1 LELVPEEG
9 ANLGWAR
16 FFAEGPLNPQASL
29 QLARRESKAEGSAFE
44 ENLLYQAT
52 IHPTIATKR
61 FVLPISFY
69 SGMKRLS
76 TVFTLANVSGVS
88 SKVELTL
95 RPDNTREVVLGPGE
109 ILAEYFQNFWTVAFP
124 AIYPLDYRGTVEI
137 ESEAPLSLGAFRTVN
152 GYPNL
157 GVRPAVAIS
166 ANQEPDVQVSLDMPF
181 ELAVGQV
188 AGVDDI
194 KIEFWNVTEDSRC
207 PTDVQCVWEGRVKIE
222 LRLSESDKTETV
234 QLSPV
239 SGEDT
244 AEYDRLQI
252 HLLEVNPAP
261 VSTDELEISDYRIQ
275 LVVSEK

>member
-1 LELVPEEG
+1 MNEVEQLEDGDSGSPTLATLTFFQSDGSPMEVTSTTDWVGSAGTLEIVENEISFSVPRQSTLVLKLVPVEG
-9 ANLGWAR
+9 ASLGWAQ
-16 FFAEGPLNPQASL
+16 FSSDGPLNPQASL
-29 QLARRESKAEGSAFE
+29 QLAKRKSETEGSAFE

-52 IHPTIATKR
+52 LHPTIATKR
-61 FVLPISFY
+61 FVLPISFF

-76 TVFTLANVSGVS
+76 TVFSLANVSGVS

-166 ANQEPDVQVSLDMPF
+166 ANQEPDVQVSC
-181 ELAVGQV
+181 
-188 AGVDDI
+188 I
-194 KIEFWNVTEDSRC
+194 
-207 PTDVQCVWEGRVKIE
+207 
-222 LRLSESDKTETV
+222 RLSSRWLT
-234 QLSPV
+234 S
-239 SGEDT
+239 
-244 AEYDRLQI
+244 
-252 HLLEVNPAP
+252 
-261 VSTDELEISDYRIQ
+261 
-275 LVVSEK
+275 